1 MDAIIENPNKRE
13 LKNNNQMEYIG
24 EEFEIEVGDGIDAK
38 GGNVGI
44 KQGVENIKENAEEVV
59 KEAVEDVKKTVKEQK
74 NETSEKDEVDK
85 DSLSEDTKEDSVHE
99 TEENTNKNSAQEV
112 AEETTENAELEVE
125 EKKDEFLELCAAAV
139 ISIDENQQVIV
150 YNQALR
156 PHSANKDVSE
166 RLHITQTNAFV
177 DAKDIQDLH
186 KIAQQVSL
194 NGIDPFSSTFA
205 LKEMFERAVEEGL
218 IPIEEA
224 PDLTKN
230 IIIGNIVYF
239 KNGAIEELNLEI
251 ITLEV
256 GQIESIL
263 EAENPEQLKE
273 MINEIENLR
282 PKDARPM
289 DGPTQEATG
298 RHAQDMGKDDVGMD
312 IGTR

>member
-1 MDAIIENPNKRE
+1 MAAIEMDPKKIKEKNKTE
-13 LKNNNQMEYIG
+13 IIG
-24 EEFEIEVGDGIDAK
+24 EFSVDEINGTSDISPEELATNNEVL
-38 GGNVGI
+38 GNMEKDDI
-44 KQGVENIKENAEEVV
+44 KQEAANVQ
-59 KEAVEDVKKTVKEQK
+59 EAVEQAVGENIEKTAEQE
-74 NETSEKDEVDK
+74 NEEK
-85 DSLSEDTKEDSVHE
+85 
-99 TEENTNKNSAQEV
+99 
-112 AEETTENAELEVE
+112 TTENAEKAAEQEADEKKTENAEKTEDSSVTETTELE
-125 EKKDEFLELCAAAV
+125 EKKEEFLELCAAAV

-156 PHSANKDVSE
+156 PHSANKDASE

-186 KIAQQVSL
+186 TIAQQASL
-194 NGIDPFSSTFA
+194 NGIDPFSSAFA

-224 PDLTKN
+224 PDLNKN

-273 MINEIENLR
+273 MLNEIENLR
-282 PKDARPM
+282 PKDARPPM

-298 RHAQDMGKDDVGMD
+298 RHAQDMGKDDVGMG